1 MKILCKKSLSLF
13 LAVLLLFSL
22 FTFAPTSAYAK
33 SGVSTTKAVYLKN
46 KKTYKKYDLNG
57 DGRADKIKVRYKT
70 YAQADD
76 GVAHAYVYINGKK
89 RKTFTGGAQVKVR
102 LIAPTKKKVFI
113 VPEYRYKGGTADAY
127 IYRYKN
133 KKVKKCRRDSI
144 YYPFS
149 AGKITKVSKNRIYL
163 KVSTTDYERGL
174 IEDNYKFPASF
185 KLIYKINGYKIKR
198 KSDFLKAY
206 NNSYFVHK
214 DFTTSED
221 PEYKNYDGIRVKI
234 NETVKIT
241 RCYVL
246 NGYNASYEIECDDGE
261 RGWIVDDDFA
271 NGENPYLY

>member
-1 MKILCKKSLSLF
+1 MKNYCKKSLSLF

-33 SGVSTTKAVYLKN
+33 SGVSTTKAVFLKN
-46 KKTYKKYDLNG
+46 KKTYSRYDLNG

-70 YAQADD
+70 YAQASD
-76 GVAHAYVYINGKK
+76 GIAHAYVYINGKK

-113 VPEYRYKGGTADAY
+113 VPEYRYKGGTAAAY
-127 IYRYKN
+127 LYRYKN

-163 KVSTTDYERGL
+163 KVSTTDYERAL
-174 IEDNYKFPASF
+174 IEDNDKYPASF
-185 KLIYKINGYKIKR
+185 KLIYKINGYKVKR

-206 NNSYFVHK
+206 DNTYFGKKNFV
-214 DFTTSED
+214 TSED
-221 PEYKNYDGIRVKI
+221 CEYKNKDGIHVKI
-234 NETVKIT
+234 NDTLKIT

-246 NGYNASYEIECDDGE
+246 NGYTASFEIENEYGE
-261 RGWIVDDDFA
+261 RGWIVDDDLGA
-271 NGENPYLY
+271 YKTPYLY